1 MGHLRCRPW
10 DSSVPTWALRTGFAV
25 IVAWLCAGAVFER
38 TAPSL
43 AHSTGAHLTPPSGS
57 RSERAFSLLEK
68 YFGGQGHVGAPSR
81 PALSSSSSSVLGPGM
96 GKRTPLA
103 FAAISSTV
111 QDVSASAAVQS
122 YEEWVSSEI
131 RGSEFNASFGGLD
144 VYGLFL
150 GNGSAASKAWML
162 SPNKRVTLMVVYSAQ
177 KNSSGEKPFARY
189 LLHHIANVSRI
200 ANATDGGYRVMLGGE
215 IVLDYELDGK
225 AVESLRRVEMLVLPV
240 AFVILAYFLQRVQLL
255 LVPLCCVALSLGA
268 AFSCALPLAEV
279 WSVSSDT
286 PEIMVSTAVALSI
299 DYSLFLLT
307 RLLEGIKGGATL
319 WQSVQD
325 MVANTGHTITV
336 SGGLIA
342 LAFLSAL
349 LMPISTIRSAGLLT
363 AITAMTT
370 VVANLT
376 LIPAML
382 VCFGNVLL
390 APFPNPFKRFCCK
403 PKELEPEEKPPL
415 SPVPSEDLSDYFSE
429 VEHDERA
436 EILSRRKSAAFV
448 EELDAYKTNVWY
460 RLADFT
466 RRHSTAVI
474 IVVLVLGAPIIA
486 FLPSLK
492 ISVDRNLTRARGAES
507 IDVLQELEKNGLEA
521 GRLRPSHLLLMSVD
535 QAHQIMSPAGFKAMA
550 ELADGTFAS
559 FNNKSGTVR
568 RDIFT
573 GVAFAESTAISY
585 DEAMQLM
592 NMTGSVGDEYRA
604 LVKEAIA
611 GDGYVTAAIVSTPFR
626 IYGPKGGP
634 WVNAMRDMMDRFNAR
649 HRGSFEVVLASYNGP
664 DVDAANIVESHIP
677 LIMGVICVSVMVI
690 VGLVFR
696 SLLLPLRLAFALA
709 YTIAITLGVAVL
721 VYQTEWLWWLFPYL
735 AQYENEGLSYAVPAV
750 VIPVCVALGLDYDIF
765 LLTRVLEYRL
775 AGMDDV
781 EAVVMSVG
789 RTGSTISGA
798 GIIMSVAFGGLLASS
813 ETQLN
818 QFGLLLTVSV
828 LLDTFVIRTIFVPA
842 LMCKAASYNWWPR
855 AMPPVVGTAQAVHI
869 QEGLDVEAALR

>member
-268 AFSCALPLAEV
+268 AFSCALPVAEM
-279 WSVSSDT
+279 WAVSSDT

-403 PKELEPEEKPPL
+403 PKAAKPETRDHHC
-415 SPVPSEDLSDYFSE
+415 VPSDEDTD
-429 VEHDERA
+429 DEEA
-436 EILSRRKSAAFV
+436 ELLNSSQKTVDPDESA
-448 EELDAYKTNVWY
+448 AYKTNVWY

-492 ISVDRNLTRARGAES
+492 ISVDRNLTRARGAGALTALWKVEQAEME
-507 IDVLQELEKNGLEA
+507 V
-521 GRLRPSHLLLMSVD
+521 GRLSPCAVLLVGPLDVPMS
-535 QAHQIMSPAGFKAMA
+535 AMSPEGFQAMEWLNEQTLRTFSRYNDTGDVKPDVITGPAYFKDAGVSYEQAVAMLDDPFPSPKTQ
-550 ELADGTFAS
+550 EYLDMLRINTAS
-559 FNNKSGTVR
+559 N
-568 RDIFT
+568 
-573 GVAFAESTAISY
+573 
-585 DEAMQLM
+585 
-592 NMTGSVGDEYRA
+592 GSVVRTIIY
-604 LVKEAIA
+604 
-611 GDGYVTAAIVSTPFR
+611 TPFR
-626 IYGPKGGP
+626 IFGPKGGP
-634 WVNAMRDMMDRFNAR
+634 WVNSMRDVLDRFNDANYPT
-649 HRGSFEVVLASYNGP
+649 FEALLISVNGP

-855 AMPPVVGTAQAVHI
+855 AM
-869 QEGLDVEAALR
+869 

>member
-1 MGHLRCRPW
+1 MSCSSRRPW
-10 DSSVPTWALRTGFAV
+10 DPSVPLPALRLSFAV
-25 IVAWLCAGAVFER
+25 IAAWLCAGGIFLQA
-38 TAPSL
+38 AP
-43 AHSTGAHLTPPSGS
+43 AFTRSTGAHMDPPSGS
-57 RSERAFSLLEK
+57 RSERAYAELARFFPHDHGTDPVVPPDGGNASRPNGSPTGINLDSMVAYLVLETRHEISNESAAAVLAYSTWVGEQLRESK
-68 YFGGQGHVGAPSR
+68 WNTTFGG
-81 PALSSSSSSVLGPGM
+81 
-96 GKRTPLA
+96 
-103 FAAISSTV
+103 FA
-111 QDVSASAAVQS
+111 S
-122 YEEWVSSEI
+122 YS
-131 RGSEFNASFGGLD
+131 FNR
-144 VYGLFL
+144 VP
-150 GNGSAASKAWML
+150 WML
-162 SPNKRVTLMVVYSAQ
+162 APHREVALVGISCGRTADLYA
-177 KNSSGEKPFARY
+177 KPFASFLQDVAERG
-189 LLHHIANVSRI
+189 R
-200 ANATDGGYRVMLGGE
+200 TQMLGSSYEVYAGGNFVLEAE
-215 IVLDYELDGK
+215 IGGK
-225 AVESLRRVEMLVLPV
+225 AAESLRRMEMLVLPF

-268 AFSCALPLAEV
+268 AFSCALPVAEM
-279 WSVSSDT
+279 WPVSSDT

-376 LIPAML
+376 LVPAML

-403 PKELEPEEKPPL
+403 PKAREAKPETRDHHC
-415 SPVPSEDLSDYFSE
+415 VPSDEDTD
-429 VEHDERA
+429 DEEA
-436 EILSRRKSAAFV
+436 ELLNSSQKTVDPDESA
-448 EELDAYKTNVWY
+448 AYKTNVWY

-492 ISVDRNLTRARGAES
+492 ISVDRNLTRARGAGALTALWKVEQAEMEVGRLS
-507 IDVLQELEKNGLEA
+507 PCAVLLVGPLDVPMSAMGPEGFQAMEWLNEETLRTFSRYNGTGDVKPDVIMGPAYFKEA
-521 GRLRPSHLLLMSVD
+521 GVSYEQSMAMLDDPFPSPETKEYLDMLR
-535 QAHQIMSPAGFKAMA
+535 IN
-550 ELADGTFAS
+550 TAS
-559 FNNKSGTVR
+559 N
-568 RDIFT
+568 
-573 GVAFAESTAISY
+573 
-585 DEAMQLM
+585 
-592 NMTGSVGDEYRA
+592 GSVIRTVIY
-604 LVKEAIA
+604 
-611 GDGYVTAAIVSTPFR
+611 TPFR
-626 IYGPKGGP
+626 IFGPKGGP
-634 WVNAMRDMMDRFNAR
+634 WVNAMRDVLDRFNDANYPT
-649 HRGSFEVVLASYNGP
+649 FEALLISVNGP

-855 AMPPVVGTAQAVHI
+855 AMPPVVGAPQAVHI